1 MTPLSIRV
9 AAIIFILV
17 GAGFGLS
24 AIPVIRYILRNN
36 DLPVMMFGIRAFSG
50 PFERFGWSTFTV
62 LLGVFAVLSLLEVL
76 AGIWLWSGS
85 KQGAILGLV
94 LSGVNLVFW
103 IGFALPFPLILGPL
117 RVLLVL
123 FGWRSLH

>member
-24 AIPVIRYILRNN
+24 AIPVIRYILRHN

-50 PFERFGWSTFTV
+50 PFERLGWSTFTV

-76 AGIWLWSGS
+76 AGVWLWRGLR
-85 KQGAILGLV
+85 QGAILGII
-94 LSGVNLVFW
+94 LSGLNMIFW
-103 IGFALPFPLILGPL
+103 IGFALPIPLIGGPL
-117 RVLLVL
+117 RVLLVIV
-123 FGWRSLH
+123 GWRSLQ